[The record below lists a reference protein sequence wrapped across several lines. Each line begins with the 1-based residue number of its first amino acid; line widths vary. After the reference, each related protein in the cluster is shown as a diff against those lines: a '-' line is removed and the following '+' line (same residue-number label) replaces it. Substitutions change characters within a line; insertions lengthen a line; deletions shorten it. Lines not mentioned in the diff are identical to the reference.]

1 MTTSL
6 AGLLTRVCTT
16 LSRLINRASG
26 GQPGQTLCARVAR
39 RHGHDCWFCR
49 LVGFVT
55 RDRDHCWAALL
66 ADITKK

>member
-1 MTTSL
+1 MPITP
-6 AGLLTRVCTT
+6 AGPFVRACTT

-26 GQPGQTLCARVAR
+26 GQPDQTLCARIAR
-39 RHGHDCWFCR
+39 RHGHDCLFCQ